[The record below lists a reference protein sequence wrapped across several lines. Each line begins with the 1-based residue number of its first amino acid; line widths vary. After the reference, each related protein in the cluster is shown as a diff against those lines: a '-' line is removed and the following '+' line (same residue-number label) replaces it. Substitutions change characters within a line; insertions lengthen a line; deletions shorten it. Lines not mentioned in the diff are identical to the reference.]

1 MDLTEAEDVRKMWQD
16 YTRELFKITLND
28 LDNHSG
34 GVTHLEPNMLEC
46 DIK

>member
-1 MDLTEAEDVRKMWQD
+1 MELTEAEDVRKMWQD
-16 YTRELFKITLND
+16 YTRELFKIALND